1 MNTYIKAAVLLS
13 VFCSLFCSASFAS
26 VLVGVDFDSGYV
38 AGSLIGQSGSSD
50 VGLSDAFSSGAA
62 SATAT
67 VVSSSAGG
75 SDLTYV
81 VQGGGTI
88 SGGAN
93 CVNVSGAYGVTQD
106 VFHRALGSNI
116 SGRPLYM
123 RVVIRGETP
132 ITNSTF
138 FRFYLAPAAPASNA
152 MGGTGGAAFGLRDA
166 SGAVSPPGAN
176 AMMNNGTTSFSANTG
191 AGVLT
196 TGAVNLLVAKFN
208 WNSIT
213 GKYDRVSIW
222 VNPSAAASET
232 PLASIDVTPFAP
244 GALSVIGLGIINFG
258 NGQTI
263 AMDSLAIGTRW
274 TDVVPGPADPNLVFS
289 DTFDNDSRTDSDF
302 EIDAWQFQTPQ
313 ASTAIEGGGDL
324 VQTAEAADSSTVIT
338 SASSAVGQRFN
349 FFDRQLKFGATV
361 RMGPSN
367 ATDTTN
373 RRGRFT
379 LASEGGGGVASPDTF
394 SLLFFVENAVK
405 LDAKVDFPNVDPNTT
420 SVFIS
425 PKITT
430 ANAGSAASFPYFN
443 YNHNFHLTVDAK
455 RYRLVTN
462 VSSTGSIR
470 ARFSGEHGI
479 ERSKW
484 GANGDSA
491 LILEAMRTGAA
502 AGTSATASWETLRVE
517 ANSEPLLN
525 EPFWDFDVAL
535 TNVSGTSLNTKF
547 RLWLPSTEPVIRG
560 IIIVGPGTGLDY
572 RCFALD
578 PMVQEAAR
586 AIGFGIMAYSALD
599 SNFTSNLAG
608 ASALAQS
615 TIQAVLT
622 RAADVSAHPEIAN
635 APVCFTGFS
644 LGGYDAVNMA
654 KSWPERTVAY
664 VAQHYGNSPPANPA
678 SALLKVPGLFV
689 AGSTDWTT
697 GSVQTWF
704 ANWRSKGAQVAF
716 VVDWGVDHNLTGN
729 QGWEATWTWLIES
742 SNLRYPRPLVPGTM
756 PGQIPSLVSVPDEAG
771 WLGDNITTAPALVAN
786 AFIAVAPHDDYQGTR
801 LSASWY
807 PNETCARTYRAL
819 TSSDMVSRSAIPK
832 QLPLNI
838 VSPPQYGDQV
848 TIGKPVP
855 IVVDPREFD
864 DIRGI
869 TAMEFYDGSILL
881 GTDTSG
887 PEWSLSFTPNTSGLH
902 SLTVVATDTAGNK
915 SSALRPL
922 FVAPTDYAP
931 IALAQV
937 LEAPGGAEISGTL
950 TGSDPEGEPVTFS
963 IMDFPAHGLLDLDPV
978 TGGYTYRPA
987 HGFAGSDGFSFQVA
1001 GGSNA
1006 GPAVPVT
1013 FQVTP
1018 VLDSDSDGMPD
1029 AWETLHEVSTPA
1041 DDDDGD
1047 GASNLQEYLAFT
1059 DPHDGADFFH
1069 AELTGEG
1076 TMAGSIHLQWP
1087 AKGGVRYRV
1096 QYSNDLAGFLDIPR
1110 PVTQEIQAG
1119 AYGASSNASFTDD
1132 YTLTPEPVGGKR
1144 FYRVRTDK

>member
-1 MNTYIKAAVLLS
+1 LT
-13 VFCSLFCSASFAS
+13 
-26 VLVGVDFDSGYV
+26 
-38 AGSLIGQSGSSD
+38 
-50 VGLSDAFSSGAA
+50 DAFISGAA
-62 SATAT
+62 TATAT
-67 VVSSSAGG
+67 VVSSNADG

-88 SGGAN
+88 TAGVN
-93 CVNVSGAYGVTQD
+93 CVHVSGAYGVTQD
-106 VFHRALGSNI
+106 VFHRTLGSNI

-123 RVVIRGETP
+123 RVVIRGESP

-166 SGAVSPPGAN
+166 SGGVNPPGAN

-191 AGVLT
+191 AGILT
-196 TGAVNLLVAKFN
+196 AGAANLLVAKFN
-208 WNSIT
+208 WNSTT

-232 PLASIDVTPFAP
+232 PLATIDITPFTP
-244 GALSVIGLGIINFG
+244 GSLSVIGLGIINFG
-258 NGQTI
+258 TGQII
-263 AMDSLAIGTRW
+263 AMDSLVIGTQW
-274 TDVVPGPADPNLVFS
+274 TDVVPGLPDANLAFVDS
-289 DTFDNDSRTDSDF
+289 FDNDSRTDSDF
-302 EIDAWQFQTPQ
+302 EVGTWQFVTPQ
-313 ASTAIEGGGDL
+313 ASTAIEGGGEL
-324 VQTAEAADSSTVIT
+324 VQTATAADSSTVIT
-338 SASSAVGQRFN
+338 SASTPVGPRFN
-349 FFDRQLKFGATV
+349 FFDRQLKFGASV
-361 RMGPSN
+361 RMGPSD

-373 RRGRFT
+373 RRGRFI

-405 LDAKVDFPNVDPNTT
+405 LDTKVDFPNVDPNTT
-420 SVFIS
+420 SAFIT

-443 YNHNFHLTVDAK
+443 YNHNFHLTVDAR
-455 RYRLVTN
+455 RYRLVSN

-484 GANGDSA
+484 GSNGDSA

-502 AGTSATASWETLRVE
+502 AGTSATANWETLRVE

-535 TNVSGTSLNTKF
+535 ANASGTSLNTKF

-560 IIIVGPGTGLDY
+560 IIFVGPGTGLDY

-599 SNFTSNLAG
+599 SNFTSNLSG

-622 RAADVSAHPEIAN
+622 RAADVSARPEIAN

-654 KSWPERTVAY
+654 KSWPERTIAY

-678 SALLKVPGLFV
+678 PALLKVPGLFV

-697 GSVQTWF
+697 GFVQTWF

-742 SNLRYPRPLVPGTM
+742 TNLRYPRPLVPSTI
-756 PGQIPSLVSVPDEAG
+756 PGQIPILASLPDESG

-786 AFIAVAPHDDYQGTR
+786 AFITVAPHDDYQGTR

-819 TSSDMVSRSAIPK
+819 TSSDMIPRTVIPK

-848 TIGKPVP
+848 TIGNPVS

-869 TAMEFYDGSILL
+869 TAMEFYDESVLL

-887 PEWSLSFTPNTSGLH
+887 PEWNHSFIPDTSGLH

-915 SSALRPL
+915 STALRAL

-931 IALAQV
+931 IAPAQV
-937 LEAPGGAEISGTL
+937 WTSPASTAISGTL
-950 TGSDPEGEPVTFS
+950 TASDPEGGAVTFS
-963 IMDFPAHGLLDLDPV
+963 IKDFPSHGLLDLDPA

-987 HGFAGSDGFSFQVA
+987 HGFTGSDGFSFQVT
-1001 GGSNA
+1001 GGSST

-1029 AWETLHEVSTPA
+1029 AWETLHEVSTPS

-1047 GASNLQEYLAFT
+1047 GVPNFQEYIALT
-1059 DPHDGADFFH
+1059 DPQDGADFFH
-1069 AELTGEG
+1069 VDVTGEG
-1076 TMAGSIHLQWP
+1076 TLPGWIHLQWP
-1087 AKGGVRYRV
+1087 AKGGVRYCV
-1096 QYSNDLAGFLDIPR
+1096 QYSNDLASFVDIPR
-1110 PVTQEIQAG
+1110 PVAQEIQPG
-1119 AYGASSNASFTDD
+1119 AYGASGNASFTDD
-1132 YTLTPEPVGGKR
+1132 YTLTPGPVGEKR
-1144 FYRVRTDK
+1144 FYRVKTTK